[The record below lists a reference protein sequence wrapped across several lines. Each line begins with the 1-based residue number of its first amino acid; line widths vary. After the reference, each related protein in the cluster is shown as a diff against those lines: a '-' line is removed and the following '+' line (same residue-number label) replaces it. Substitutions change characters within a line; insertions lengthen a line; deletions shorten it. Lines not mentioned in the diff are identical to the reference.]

1 MCVGQHVSMFSTDH
15 DTQFTPLDT
24 SMVRELRGY
33 NEIINIVL
41 SHQTH
46 KICRDED
53 HVEKSRTML
62 PLFCMNVKIMFDHT
76 RDMKDHLEEQ

>member
-1 MCVGQHVSMFSTDH
+1 MILNVCGSTCLNVLHWPCYTVHTTWYKYGQ
-15 DTQFTPLDT
+15 
-24 SMVRELRGY
+24 RGY

-53 HVEKSRTML
+53 HDEKGDD
-62 PLFCMNVKIMFDHT
+62 NDDKVDENID
-76 RDMKDHLEEQ
+76 DKDDEHDDET